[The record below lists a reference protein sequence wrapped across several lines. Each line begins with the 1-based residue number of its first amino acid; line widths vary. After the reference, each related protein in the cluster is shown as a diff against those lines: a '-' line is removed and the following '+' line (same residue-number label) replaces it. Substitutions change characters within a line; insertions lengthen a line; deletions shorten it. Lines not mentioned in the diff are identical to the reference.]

1 MPFEEGVLAGDMA
14 ARWSE
19 VPASTIGRRDLL
31 VVGAGAAAALLIA
44 GSEPLRR
51 AISASAASPAD
62 IVRSFPKSRWD
73 WTVELAVLHRIDA
86 DRAGAL
92 ALLWAALE
100 LDLDPAQTWRSKPAL
115 RLYDLYAAASDA
127 AGRTALAALV
137 RARSDH
143 PALLARATL
152 WSDALRPAH
161 PRMWRT
167 TGPDQQLLGIFL
179 AQA

>member
-1 MPFEEGVLAGDMA
+1 MVGDMA

-19 VPASTIGRRDLL
+19 VPASTIDRRDLL
-31 VVGAGAAAALLIA
+31 VLGAGAAAALLMA
-44 GSEPLRR
+44 GNEPLRE
-51 AISASAASPAD
+51 AISDAAISPAEM
-62 IVRSFPKSRWD
+62 VGSFPKSRWD
-73 WTVELAVLHRIDA
+73 WTVELAVLHRIEA
-86 DRAGAL
+86 DRATAL

-100 LDLDPAQTWRSKPAL
+100 LDLDPSQKWRAKPAL

-127 AGRTALAALV
+127 EGRVALAGLV
-137 RARSDH
+137 RARSSH

-152 WSDALRPAH
+152 WSDRSRPAF

-167 TGPDQQLLGIFL
+167 AGPKGEPLGIYL

>member
-1 MPFEEGVLAGDMA
+1 MAGDMV

-19 VPASTIGRRDLL
+19 VPASAIDRRDLL
-31 VVGAGAAAALLIA
+31 VLGAGAAAALFLT
-44 GSEPLRR
+44 GSAPLRR
-51 AISASAASPAD
+51 AIRSTATLSPAE

-73 WTVELAVLHRIDA
+73 WTVELAVLHRIEA
-86 DRAGAL
+86 DRPAAL

-100 LDLDPAQTWRSKPAL
+100 LDLDPSQKWRTKPAL

-127 AGRTALAALV
+127 AGRTALAVLV
-137 RARSDH
+137 RTRSTH

-152 WSDALRPAH
+152 WADISRGAH

-167 TGPDQQLLGIFL
+167 AGPDDRPLGIYL
-179 AQA
+179 AEA